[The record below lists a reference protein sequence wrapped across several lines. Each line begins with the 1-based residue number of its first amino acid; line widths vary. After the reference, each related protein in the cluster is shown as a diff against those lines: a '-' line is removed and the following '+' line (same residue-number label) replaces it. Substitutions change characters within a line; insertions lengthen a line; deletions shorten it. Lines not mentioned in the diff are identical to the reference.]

1 MSDTHEQIGELVYAP
16 NTDYPYPFPV
26 ERPPHFW
33 MTEQTG
39 KLAEAMEQ
47 YFAGEKLSPV
57 DLALLRAYLRQY
69 LERAL
74 MTGDAS
80 RERLLQRLERL
91 RSVNDIEEFSDEIAE
106 FGVEPF

>member
-1 MSDTHEQIGELVYAP
+1 MSDDTEQIGELVYRQNP
-16 NTDYPYPFPV
+16 DYPYPFDV

-39 KLAEAMEQ
+39 KLEAAVDM
-47 YFAGEKLSPV
+47 YLNGEKLTPQAF
-57 DLALLRAYLRQY
+57 DLIKQYLRQY

-74 MTGDAS
+74 MTGDAKRDIMIKKS
-80 RERLLQRLERL
+80 AGLRTNRELDLFVE
-91 RSVNDIEEFSDEIAE
+91 EIAE